1 MLTLY
6 FLSSRIKKK
15 AVITTEIIF
24 RAIAGMLELE
34 TEETTTANIKRL
46 IVNSS
51 GKCFFEKSLI
61 EYFNIIFTFKK
72 QIKYIC
78 I

>member
-1 MLTLY
+1 MMRRRSRIIGEVVWGGWGRRDRMLTLY
-6 FLSSRIKKK
+6 LLSSRIKKK

-51 GKCFFEKSLI
+51 SK
-61 EYFNIIFTFKK
+61 
-72 QIKYIC
+72 
-78 I
+78 

>member
-1 MLTLY
+1 MMRRRSRIIGEVVWGGWGRRDWMLTLY
-6 FLSSRIKKK
+6 LLSSRIKKK

-51 GKCFFEKSLI
+51 SK
-61 EYFNIIFTFKK
+61 
-72 QIKYIC
+72 
-78 I
+78 

>member
-1 MLTLY
+1 MMRRRSRIIGEVVWGGWGRRDWMLRLY

-51 GKCFFEKSLI
+51 GK
-61 EYFNIIFTFKK
+61 
-72 QIKYIC
+72 
-78 I
+78 

>member
-51 GKCFFEKSLI
+51 SK
-61 EYFNIIFTFKK
+61 
-72 QIKYIC
+72 
-78 I
+78 